1 MSYFLAVNQAYDPLE
16 VPVIDDPPIITGL
29 LSIFPIEILRREEDS
44 RNTWPHHGHNFP
56 VARQCQPLSGGNLR
70 KASPI
75 LHTPII
81 FCTTLYS
88 IVCSVYVHISFM
100 SRRKIPTVK
109 LTGNSTRLLQGRSNS
124 VTHHLQLLLAA
135 VRAGG
140 LDCLTPQ
147 LSIFLSV
154 PTCS

>member
-70 KASPI
+70 KAPPFP
-75 LHTPII
+75 TPP
-81 FCTTLYS
+81 LYS
-88 IVCSVYVHISFM
+88 VPFPIVCSVYVHISFM

-109 LTGNSTRLLQGRSNS
+109 LTGNSTRLLQGPSNS